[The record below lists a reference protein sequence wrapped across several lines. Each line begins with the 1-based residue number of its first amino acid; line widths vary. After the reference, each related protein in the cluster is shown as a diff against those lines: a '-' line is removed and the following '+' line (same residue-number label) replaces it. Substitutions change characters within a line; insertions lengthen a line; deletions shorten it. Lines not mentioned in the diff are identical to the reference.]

1 VRGRCSDLASK
12 QRGYRAALA
21 AAVKQAR
28 SQAAAIAAA
37 AGLRITGV
45 VSIQEDQNDRYA
57 VYGAASADALVP
69 AQVVAVP
76 TRPGRSQVSA
86 SVTAVFADAPVA

>member
-1 VRGRCSDLASK
+1 MFSLASK
-12 QRGYRAALA
+12 QRGYRTALA

-28 SQAAAIAAA
+28 SQATAMAAA

-57 VYGAASADALVP
+57 VYDAASANALTP
-69 AQVVAVP
+69 SRALAVP